1 MTTPAIFVQDL
12 TKRYGATRAVDGIS
26 FSVESGEIV
35 GFLGPNGAGKST
47 TMKILTGYIGATS
60 GRAEIC
66 GCDVAAQPID
76 VQNRVGYLP
85 ESAPAYSD
93 MEVGAFLHFIAG
105 VRQLSRVQTR
115 NAVERVLA
123 ATGLEPRLR
132 FPIDTLSRGY
142 KQRVGLAAALLSDPD
157 VLILDEPTS
166 GLDPLQILEIR
177 NVIREAGARK
187 TVLLSTHIMQEV
199 EAICDRIIIIDSG
212 KIIADGD
219 FKTVR
224 ERYKTDGESADAAGL
239 EEIFRR
245 AVIIS
250 RAERSESES
259 GPAVSSEARV

>member
-1 MTTPAIFVQDL
+1 M
-12 TKRYGATRAVDGIS
+12 
-26 FSVESGEIV
+26 
-35 GFLGPNGAGKST
+35 
-47 TMKILTGYIGATS
+47 
-60 GRAEIC
+60 
-66 GCDVAAQPID
+66 
-76 VQNRVGYLP
+76 
-85 ESAPAYSD
+85 
-93 MEVGAFLHFIAG
+93 
-105 VRQLSRVQTR
+105 
-115 NAVERVLA
+115 
-123 ATGLEPRLR
+123 
-132 FPIDTLSRGY
+132 SRGY